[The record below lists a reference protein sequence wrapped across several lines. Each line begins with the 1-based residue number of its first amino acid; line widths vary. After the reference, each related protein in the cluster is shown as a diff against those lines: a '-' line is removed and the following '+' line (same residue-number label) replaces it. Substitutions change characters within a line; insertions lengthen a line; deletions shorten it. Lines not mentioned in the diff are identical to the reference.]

1 MFRGRQTS
9 FRCVVQEFPWFLNNT
24 VSINNMNP
32 CISNGFKH
40 IFLQQWEWK
49 GRIDEGGGVTE
60 RHHHHPSYWCGPLTQ
75 AEASVSSV
83 FCHSP
88 IGRLAFLHVTWNI
101 QLRPRG
107 GNAPLNTAAL
117 HKQYNHQL
125 HSNDYSLSLSL
136 FVCTLWFSIFRPPDY
151 HDSLSFPIYY
161 IFPLKGNTHDDKQPK
176 REKGKRNAGEDR
188 LDGGQDTTTSA
199 VETKSR
205 AVAAS
210 HECDG
215 LKWVDEVKR
224 CVCTQL
230 VSGFKSTGDDRRPR
244 WAAPLRGLK
253 QVQHALRGTW
263 MF

>member
-24 VSINNMNP
+24 VSLNNMNP
-32 CISNGFKH
+32 CSISNGFKH

-49 GRIDEGGGVTE
+49 GRIDEGGGVKE

-125 HSNDYSLSLSL
+125 HSNDYSLSLCVCVH
-136 FVCTLWFSIFRPPDY
+136 FVIFYFSASRLSRLSIFP
-151 HDSLSFPIYY
+151 HLLHFPS
-161 IFPLKGNTHDDKQPK
+161 KGKYSWWQTTKKRKRKKKCRRRQIGRRTRYDDK
-176 REKGKRNAGEDR
+176 
-188 LDGGQDTTTSA
+188 
-199 VETKSR
+199 
-205 AVAAS
+205 
-210 HECDG
+210 
-215 LKWVDEVKR
+215 
-224 CVCTQL
+224 
-230 VSGFKSTGDDRRPR
+230 
-244 WAAPLRGLK
+244 RGRDK
-253 QVQHALRGTW
+253 EPSCGSDTW
-263 MF
+263 MWRAEMSGWS